1 MNGPRGARINLTPAQ
16 TLVLGFLAAIA
27 VGTALL
33 VLPVA
38 SADGESMGLVN
49 ALFEATSA
57 VCVTGLVV
65 VDTGSEL
72 SLFGQLVILA
82 LIQIGGLGIMTM
94 STLVA
99 LILGKRIGLK
109 ERILIQRSMG
119 YVNLAGLVRLTRYVL
134 VIAAVIQGMGALL
147 LTLRWAWQ
155 YPLGRAAYLG
165 IFHSISA
172 FNNAGFDLFGV
183 SLEGYVTDPYVN
195 IVMGALIVIGGV
207 GFTVIV
213 DVLSARGTRK
223 KLSLHTRIVL
233 RTTALLLLVGFLGFL
248 ILEFSNPATLG
259 PLPLGGKVLAA
270 AFQSITPRTAGFNTV
285 PIDQVGGATALF
297 LMLLMFIGGS
307 PGATAGGIKTT
318 TLVAVL
324 TSVWATVSG
333 RGEVVIFERRLSRET
348 IDRAL
353 AIFFIALSVVMLTA
367 VLLLVTETGPFLD
380 VVFEAMSA
388 FGTVGLSRGITPEL
402 STAGRLIVTVTM
414 FIGRVGPLTLAVALA
429 QRQTTRAEVSYPEE
443 KIMIG

>member
-1 MNGPRGARINLTPAQ
+1 MNGPRGAHINLTPAQ
-16 TLVLGFLAAIA
+16 TLVLGFLVAIA
-27 VGTALL
+27 VGTVLL
-33 VLPVA
+33 TLPAA

-72 SLFGQLVILA
+72 SLFGQLVIMA

-134 VIAAVIQGMGALL
+134 FIAAVIQGTGALL
-147 LTLRWAWQ
+147 LTLWWARQ
-155 YPLGRAAYLG
+155 YPLGQAAYLG

-233 RTTALLLLVGFLGFL
+233 RTTAVLLLVGFLGFL

-259 PLPLGGKVLAA
+259 QLPLGGKVLAA

-297 LMLLMFIGGS
+297 LMLLMFVGGS

-324 TSVWATVSG
+324 SAVWATVSG
-333 RGEVVIFERRLSRET
+333 KGEVVIFERRLSRDT
-348 IDRAL
+348 VDRAL
-353 AIFFIALSVVMLTA
+353 AIFFMALSVVTVTA
-367 VLLLVTETGPFLD
+367 VLLLVTETEPFLD
-380 VVFEAMSA
+380 IVFEAMSA
-388 FGTVGLSRGITPEL
+388 FGTVGLSRGITSEL

-429 QRQTTRAEVSYPEE
+429 QRQRSRAEVSYPEE